1 VAEIV
6 NPAMSSDG
14 WALLLKDDLVT
25 MPHGCKEDSSLAGSA
40 TPASIITSFHLKELD

>member
-25 MPHGCKEDSSLAGSA
+25 MPHGCKEDSDLAGFCDA
-40 TPASIITSFHLKELD
+40 GGDHLICAVQRN